1 MIDNHALP
9 WCLGTNDLDNKLY
22 LNQINQIFRISKDED
37 RTGKPAQKLLRR
49 INFSDI
55 SSDEIRAVV
64 QHHLSK
70 SNLSKSFLSSVLSI
84 KCENENGMCDNSS
97 GHKSSRGLIN
107 FRGMELAMV
116 KVILTLIFNPPPG
129 HHGPPP
135 PHGG

>member
-1 MIDNHALP
+1 MGVS
-9 WCLGTNDLDNKLY
+9 GTNDLDNKVY
-22 LNQINQIFRISKDED
+22 FNQINQIFRISKDED

-116 KVILTLIFNPPPG
+116 KVIFNT
-129 HHGPPP
+129 HF
-135 PHGG
+135 